1 MFAKIK
7 AKRIEMESS
16 TGEMDKNV
24 EELPGRKKSRFKQL
38 KVRFFGKLKKKESED
53 LMKQSKSAS
62 DITAPEAGREGYD
75 SEDDCLYTQCLSTR
89 AMSHDSIFITDQTQ
103 STEPT
108 RVLSQENVHGKIKA
122 LQLKL
127 QQQNLRLGPPPML
140 IPGKCTEDSGATSE
154 DDGLP
159 CSPPEVFFHERVMH
173 GAVNKYPETHKHP
186 SSLSLAGTGSEEE
199 EQGDPFQSSSRPL
212 SPVSKPSPQPI
223 ISSISALDTPST
235 GVDFSC
241 SAYTTP
247 RLDNS
252 AARHRMLVK
261 PRNQRA
267 STKGKKVPM
276 ASLSPK
282 HRSGSLNDLDNVL
295 SEEDDIETMMST
307 ETVHNHLC
315 SSPKPTSPEPK
326 TTTPANSLQIREDK
340 PTGIEIHPPSTGVET
355 LKFLEPEEKVTTNP
369 LCLQA
374 TPIGLTSLS
383 SGRVSPSGLYLES
396 TQPTSDKEPFRA
408 HSPIHRYDG
417 KEIQPSREV
426 EPLRSLL
433 PVQRY
438 DTKEILI
445 FDDKGSQGPSENKG
459 GIQAE
464 APFRVHLVPV
474 PQTKKPKM
482 ETRNPP
488 SPKGP
493 TEASQ
498 KPWEV
503 GVESSSPEL
512 FGKTTAPFKGVV
524 GPPSAREGDF
534 KSQTLNSGAFQF
546 SIAPAKYRSKTTSE
560 TAAKQDG
567 ENSKEI
573 PGIKTQ
579 SKKPSPEPLKDEARE
594 TKPTELQILHQ
605 TQEIKSSYQREEIS
619 PIMSKP
625 APVNQTSTEHVETEK
640 TEEPEDRKNAFG
652 VQLRTTSLSLRYRSE
667 VSKIKDESK
676 RYSLES
682 NQMQAV
688 SEEHVGIGNSN
699 NNPTVSK
706 KQDSPNLHSQLAA
719 TDNERPS
726 TQDMLGTSKEA
737 GSEPGWMSL
746 AREKTRAYQP
756 FLSRLATNQSPQ
768 VHPSPP
774 TVPPSQPPKPTS
786 QPKTQP
792 VSTTFLPLKTQHT
805 LNASIQMVNQQSSQ
819 VTTQRSPTKPTPS
832 GMKDKQVS
840 SCWRTENTFSQ
851 SAGGGRLPDI
861 KDKSISALRISTSET
876 DATKKAACPSK
887 MEGNS
892 RPITPNNTELVPTIT
907 SEPPSSSSSS
917 LDIFQQQPRSDGAQP
932 SWMELAK
939 RKSLAWSD
947 KTLELI

>member
-1 MFAKIK
+1 
-7 AKRIEMESS
+7 
-16 TGEMDKNV
+16 
-24 EELPGRKKSRFKQL
+24 
-38 KVRFFGKLKKKESED
+38 
-53 LMKQSKSAS
+53 MKQSKSAS
-62 DITAPEAGREGYD
+62 DITAPEAEREGYD

-127 QQQNLRLGPPPML
+127 QQQNLHLGPPPML
-140 IPGKCTEDSGATSE
+140 IPGKYTEDSGATSE

-159 CSPPEVFFHERVMH
+159 CSPPEMFFHERAMH
-173 GAVNKYPETHKHP
+173 GAVKKYPEPHKHL

-212 SPVSKPSPQPI
+212 SPVSKPSPQPP
-223 ISSISALDTPST
+223 ISSTSALDTTST

-241 SAYTTP
+241 SAFTTP

-267 STKGKKVPM
+267 STKGKKVSM

-295 SEEDDIETMMST
+295 SEEDDIETMST
-307 ETVHNHLC
+307 ETVHNRLC
-315 SSPKPTSPEPK
+315 SSPKPTTPEPK
-326 TTTPANSLQIREDK
+326 STTPANSLQIQEEK
-340 PTGIEIHPPSTGVET
+340 PTGIEIHPPSMGVET
-355 LKFLEPEEKVTTNP
+355 LMFLEHEEKVTTNP

-396 TQPTSDKEPFRA
+396 TQPTSNKEPFRS
-408 HSPIHRYDG
+408 HSPINRYDG

-433 PVQRY
+433 PIQRY

-445 FDDKGSQGPSENKG
+445 FDDKGSQGPSDNKG

-464 APFRVHLVPV
+464 AAFRLHLVPV
-474 PQTKKPKM
+474 PQTKNPKM

-503 GVESSSPEL
+503 GVESSSPKL
-512 FGKTTAPFKGVV
+512 VGKTTAPFKGVV
-524 GPPSAREGDF
+524 GAPYAREFDS

-546 SIAPAKYRSKTTSE
+546 SIAPAKYRSKMTSE
-560 TAAKQDG
+560 TVAKQDR
-567 ENSKEI
+567 ENLKSV
-573 PGIKTQ
+573 PGIKTH
-579 SKKPSPEPLKDEARE
+579 SKKPNPEPLKDEARE
-594 TKPTELQILHQ
+594 TKPTELQLLHQ
-605 TQEIKSSYQREEIS
+605 TQETKSSYQREELS

-625 APVNQTSTEHVETEK
+625 APGNQTSTEHVETEK

-652 VQLRTTSLSLRYRSE
+652 VQLRTTSLSLRYQSE
-667 VSKIKDESK
+667 VSKIKDETK
-676 RYSLES
+676 RYNLES
-682 NQMQAV
+682 NQMQVV
-688 SEEHVGIGNSN
+688 SEEHVGIANSN
-699 NNPTVSK
+699 NNPMVSK
-706 KQDSPNLHSQLAA
+706 KQDLPNLHSQLAA

-726 TQDMLGTSKEA
+726 TQDISGTSKEA
-737 GSEPGWMSL
+737 GLEPGWMSL

-792 VSTTFLPLKTQHT
+792 VTTMFLPLKTQHT

-819 VTTQRSPTKPTPS
+819 VTTQRSPTKTTPS

-840 SCWRTENTFSQ
+840 SGWRTENTFTQ

-861 KDKSISALRISTSET
+861 KDKSIPALRISTSET
-876 DATKKAACPSK
+876 DATMKAACPSK

-892 RPITPNNTELVPTIT
+892 RPITPNNTELPTIT
-907 SEPPSSSSSS
+907 SELLSSSSSS